1 MKTGMST
8 LTDLL
13 ESRRSTRR
21 FDPDR
26 DVPGDVLERVLRA
39 PLTMPHAGNTY
50 DWRALVLRRRE
61 RDPQTWPR
69 VFEALLSQS
78 YVHEAAVVIVWT
90 VQPRWWAEN
99 YRRNIADLVER
110 RLIDPERA
118 GSLLDPTGSGPESE
132 SESEFALAPA
142 LAGEAMMG
150 LAAAMLVAIDAGL
163 GATVTACRP
172 GMLAAALG
180 LPEGAVVLPFGVLAI
195 GHPAGAPPHRPAKP
209 EIRDVYYR
217 NRWGEPLG
225 ALE

>member
-1 MKTGMST
+1 MKCGMAT

-26 DVPGDVLERVLRA
+26 DVAADVLERVLRA

-50 DWRALVLRRRE
+50 DWRAVVLSRRD
-61 RDPQTWPR
+61 RDPDSWPR
-69 VFEALLSQS
+69 VFEALLGQS
-78 YVHEAAVVIVWT
+78 YVDEAAVVIVWA
-90 VQPRWWAEN
+90 VQPGWWAEN

-110 RLIDPERA
+110 RLLDPERA
-118 GSLLDPTGSGPESE
+118 GSLLELAGAGPETE
-132 SESEFALAPA
+132 LPLGTA

-172 GMLAAALG
+172 AMLARALG
-180 LPEGAVVLPFGVLAI
+180 LPEGCSPSAIPWAARRAGPPSRRSRTSTSAPGGVRPSARSI
-195 GHPAGAPPHRPAKP
+195 SADRPRRPPR
-209 EIRDVYYR
+209 
-217 NRWGEPLG
+217 
-225 ALE
+225 

>member
-1 MKTGMST
+1 MPT

-50 DWRALVLRRRE
+50 DWRALVLPRGE
-61 RDPQTWPR
+61 RDPQTWPK

-78 YVHEAAVVIVWT
+78 YVDEAAVVIVWT
-90 VQPRWWAEN
+90 VQPHWWAEH

-110 RLIDPERA
+110 GLLDPGRA
-118 GSLLDPTGSGPESE
+118 GSLLDLADSGPDA
-132 SESEFALAPA
+132 EFPLAGA

-150 LAAAMLVAIDAGL
+150 VAAAMLVAIDTGL

-172 GMLAAALG
+172 ALLARALD
-180 LPEGAVVLPFGVLAI
+180 LPDGALVLPFGVLAL
-195 GHPAGAPPHRPAKP
+195 GHPAGGPPGRPAKP
-209 EIRDVYYR
+209 TLHDMYFE
-217 NRWGEPLG
+217 NRWGEPLR
-225 ALE
+225 AIEAR

>member
-1 MKTGMST
+1 MKTPMAT

-26 DVPGDVLERVLRA
+26 DVAGDVLERILRA

-61 RDPQTWPR
+61 RDPDAWPR
-69 VFEALLSQS
+69 IFEALLSQS
-78 YVHEAAVVIVWT
+78 YVEEAAVVLVWT
-90 VQPRWWAEN
+90 VQPGWWAEN

-110 RLIDPERA
+110 RLLDPERA
-118 GSLLDPTGSGPESE
+118 GSLLDLVGSGP
-132 SESEFALAPA
+132 ESEFALAPA

-172 GMLAAALG
+172 AMLAGALG

-195 GHPAGAPPHRPAKP
+195 GHPAGGPPQRPNKP

-225 ALE
+225 ALA

>member
-1 MKTGMST
+1 MAT

-21 FDPDR
+21 FDPER
-26 DVPGDVLERVLRA
+26 DVDDAVLERVLGA

-50 DWRALVLRRRE
+50 DWRALVLRRRD
-61 RDPQTWPR
+61 RDPATWPG

-78 YVHEAAVVIVWT
+78 YVDEAAVVIVWT
-90 VQPRWWAEN
+90 VQPGWWAEH

-110 RLIDPERA
+110 RLLDPERA
-118 GSLLDPTGSGPESE
+118 GSLLELAESGPESE
-132 SESEFALAPA
+132 FPLATA

-150 LAAAMLVAIDAGL
+150 LAAAMLVAVDAGL

-172 GMLAAALG
+172 AMLARALG
-180 LPEGAVVLPFGVLAI
+180 LPDGALVLPFGVLAL
-195 GHPAGAPPHRPAKP
+195 GHPAGGPPARPAKP
-209 EIRDVYYR
+209 SIRDVYFR

-225 ALE
+225 

>member
-1 MKTGMST
+1 MKSAMAT
-8 LTDLL
+8 LTELL

-26 DVPGDVLERVLRA
+26 DVDGGVLERVLRA

-50 DWRALVLRRRE
+50 DWRAVVLRRRS
-61 RDPQTWPR
+61 RDPATWPQ

-78 YVHEAAVVIVWT
+78 YVDEAAAVVVWT
-90 VQPRWWAEN
+90 VQPGWWAEN

-110 RLIDPERA
+110 RLLDPERA
-118 GSLLDPTGSGPESE
+118 GSLLDLAGAGPESE
-132 SESEFALAPA
+132 FPLATA

-172 GMLAAALG
+172 AMLARALG
-180 LPEGAVVLPFGVLAI
+180 LPEGALVLPFGVLAL
-195 GHPAGAPPHRPAKP
+195 GHPVDGPPGRPAKP
-209 EIRDVYYR
+209 EIADVYYR

-225 ALE
+225 ALDDT

>member
-1 MKTGMST
+1 MKCAMAT

-26 DVPGDVLERVLRA
+26 DIEAAVLERVLRA

-50 DWRALVLRRRE
+50 DWRAVVLRRRD
-61 RDPQTWPR
+61 RDPATWPG
-69 VFEALLSQS
+69 VFEALLRQS
-78 YVHEAAVVIVWT
+78 YVDEAAVVIVWT
-90 VQPRWWAEN
+90 VQPGWWAEN

-110 RLIDPERA
+110 RLLDPERA
-118 GSLLDPTGSGPESE
+118 GSLLELASEGPQT
-132 SESEFALAPA
+132 EFPLATA

-172 GMLAAALG
+172 AMLAEALG
-180 LPEGAVVLPFGVLAI
+180 LPEGAMVLPFGVLAL
-195 GHPAGAPPHRPAKP
+195 GHPVGGPPGRPAKP
-209 EIRDVYYR
+209 EIHDVYFR
-217 NRWGEPLG
+217 TRWGEALGPLDQR
-225 ALE
+225 